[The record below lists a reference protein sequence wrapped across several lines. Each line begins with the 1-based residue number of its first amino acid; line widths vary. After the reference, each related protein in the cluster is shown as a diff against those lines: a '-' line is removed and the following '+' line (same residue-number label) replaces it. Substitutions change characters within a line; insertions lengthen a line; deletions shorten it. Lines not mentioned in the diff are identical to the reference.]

1 MPFPL
6 RSPSPMSFSDTLL
19 PEFDNEMR
27 ITRTLLERIPFDQAD
42 TKPNPKS
49 RTLIELASH
58 MVNLTRFGQM
68 IVSADERDF
77 GAPGP
82 PIIQEYP
89 DSQALLAAFDANVAA
104 SRAAIAAIDDS
115 KIGDTW
121 TLRNGAHVIMAMP
134 RAAALRG
141 LLMSHMIHHRGQLSA
156 YLRLNNIPHPPI
168 YGPTADM
175 PQPR

>member
-1 MPFPL
+1 MKFA
-6 RSPSPMSFSDTLL
+6 DTFL

-27 ITRTLLERIPFDQAD
+27 ITRTLLEVIPFDQAD

-58 MVNLTRFGQM
+58 IANLTRFGAM
-68 IVSADERDF
+68 IGSADERDF
-77 GAPGP
+77 SAPGP
-82 PIIQEYP
+82 PIVNAYP
-89 DSQALLAAFDANVAA
+89 DSESLLGAFDTNVVA

-115 KIGDTW
+115 KLGDMW
-121 TLRNGAHVIMAMP
+121 SLRNGANVIIAMP
-134 RAAALRG
+134 RAAALRA
-141 LLMSHMIHHRGQLSA
+141 LLISHLIHHRGQLSA
-156 YLRLNNIPHPPI
+156 YLRLNDIPHPPI

>member
-1 MPFPL
+1 MRFA
-6 RSPSPMSFSDTLL
+6 DTLL

-27 ITRTLLERIPFDQAD
+27 ITRTLLERIPFDQKD

-58 MVNLTRFGQM
+58 IANIPRLGALIVNT
-68 IVSADERDF
+68 DERDMA
-77 GAPGP
+77 APGP
-82 PIIQEYP
+82 PIVTAYP
-89 DSQALLAAFDANVAA
+89 DSEALLGAFDANVAA
-104 SRAAIAAIDDS
+104 SREAIAALDDS
-115 KIGDTW
+115 KLGDTW
-121 TLRNGAHVIMAMP
+121 SMRNGANVIMAMP
-134 RAAALRG
+134 RAAALRAM
-141 LLMSHMIHHRGQLSA
+141 LMSHMIHHRGQLSA

>member
-1 MPFPL
+1 MRFA
-6 RSPSPMSFSDTLL
+6 DTLL

-27 ITRTLLERIPFDQAD
+27 ITRTLLERIPFDQTD

-58 MVNLTRFGQM
+58 IANLARFGAM
-68 IVSADERDF
+68 IVKTDEVDF
-77 GAPGP
+77 AAPGP
-82 PIIQEYP
+82 PIVTAFP
-89 DSQALLAAFDANVAA
+89 DSAALLGTFDANVAA
-104 SRAAIAAIDDS
+104 SRAAITAIDDS
-115 KIGDTW
+115 TLGVTW
-121 TLRNGAHVIMAMP
+121 SLRNGANVIVAMP
-134 RAAALRG
+134 RAAALRAM
-141 LLMSHMIHHRGQLSA
+141 LMSHMIHHRGQLSA

>member
-1 MPFPL
+1 MRFA
-6 RSPSPMSFSDTLL
+6 DTLL

-58 MVNLTRFGQM
+58 IANLTRFGQA
-68 IVSADERDF
+68 IVNADERDF
-77 GAPGP
+77 AVPGP
-82 PIIQEYP
+82 PIVNAYP
-89 DSQALLAAFDANVAA
+89 DSGALLGAFDANVAA
-104 SRAAIAAIDDS
+104 SRESIAAIDDS
-115 KIGDTW
+115 KLGDAW
-121 TLRNGAHVIMAMP
+121 TLRNGANVIMAMT
-134 RAAALRG
+134 RAAALRA

>member
-1 MPFPL
+1 MRFA
-6 RSPSPMSFSDTLL
+6 DTLL

-27 ITRTLLERIPFDQAD
+27 ITRTLLERIPFDHTD

-58 MVNLTRFGQM
+58 IANVTRFGAM

-77 GAPGP
+77 AASGP
-82 PIIQEYP
+82 PIVTEYP
-89 DSQALLAAFDANVAA
+89 DSEALLGAFDANVAA

-115 KIGDTW
+115 KLGDTW
-121 TLRNGAHVIMAMP
+121 TLRNGANVIIAMP
-134 RAAALRG
+134 RAAALRA
-141 LLMSHMIHHRGQLSA
+141 LLLSHTIHHRGQLSA
-156 YLRLNNIPHPPI
+156 YLRLNDIPHPPI

>member
-1 MPFPL
+1 MRFA
-6 RSPSPMSFSDTLL
+6 DTFL

-27 ITRTLLERIPFDQAD
+27 ITRTLLERIPFDHTD

-58 MVNLTRFGQM
+58 IANLTRFGAM
-68 IVSADERDF
+68 IVNADAYDF
-77 GAPGP
+77 AAGGP
-82 PIIQEYP
+82 PPVGEFP
-89 DSQALLAAFDANVAA
+89 GSEALLGAFDANVAA
-104 SRAAIAAIDDS
+104 SRSAIAGLDDNTL
-115 KIGDTW
+115 GATW
-121 TLRNGAHVIMAMP
+121 SLKNGANVIMAMP

-141 LLMSHMIHHRGQLSA
+141 MLMSHMIHHRGQLSA

>member
-1 MPFPL
+1 MRFA
-6 RSPSPMSFSDTLL
+6 DTLL

-27 ITRTLLERIPFDQAD
+27 ITRTLLARIPFDHTD

-58 MVNLTRFGQM
+58 IANIGGFGAM
-68 IVSADERDF
+68 IVNADERDF
-77 GAPGP
+77 AAPGP
-82 PIIQEYP
+82 PIVTEYP
-89 DSQALLAAFDANVAA
+89 DSAALLGAFDANVAA

-115 KIGDTW
+115 KLGDTW
-121 TLRNGAHVIMAMP
+121 SLRNGANVIIAMP
-134 RAAALRG
+134 RAAALRV
-141 LLMSHMIHHRGQLSA
+141 LLLSHTIHHRGQLSA
-156 YLRLNNIPHPPI
+156 YLRLNDIPHPPI

>member
-1 MPFPL
+1 
-6 RSPSPMSFSDTLL
+6 
-19 PEFDNEMR
+19 MR
-27 ITRTLLERIPFDQAD
+27 ITRTLLERIPFNQAD

-58 MVNLTRFGQM
+58 IANLAGFGAM
-68 IVSADERDF
+68 IVNADERDF
-77 GAPGP
+77 AAPGP
-82 PIIQEYP
+82 PIVAAFP
-89 DSQALLAAFDANVAA
+89 DSAALLGAFDANVAT
-104 SRAAIAAIDDS
+104 SRSAIAALDDS
-115 KIGDTW
+115 KLGDMW
-121 TLRNGAHVIMAMP
+121 TIRNGANVIMAMP

-141 LLMSHMIHHRGQLSA
+141 MLMSHMIHHRGQLSA